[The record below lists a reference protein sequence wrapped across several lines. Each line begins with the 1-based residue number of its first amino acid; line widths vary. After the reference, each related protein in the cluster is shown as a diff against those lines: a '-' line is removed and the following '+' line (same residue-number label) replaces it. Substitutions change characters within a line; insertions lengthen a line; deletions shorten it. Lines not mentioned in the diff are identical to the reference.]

1 MAGALETLVC
11 GSLCGRPRRVE
22 RAIWWRLLPIGV
34 PPELVCSED
43 LIDAYDNATG
53 VHALA
58 AVNLETLRSRHLR
71 RDPQPL
77 VAGAAMVLLT
87 R

>member
-11 GSLCGRPRRVE
+11 VSLCGGPRRVE
-22 RAIWWRLLPIGV
+22 RAIGWRLLPIGV
-34 PPELVCSED
+34 PPELVGSED
-43 LIDAYDNATG
+43 LLDAYDNATG

-58 AVNLETLRSRHLR
+58 AVDLETLWTRHLQ
-71 RDPQPL
+71 RDPQPS
-77 VAGAAMVLLT
+77 VAGALKVLRT